1 MQELHPLPHSILMLR
16 GRAGHVAAR
25 SRETGNEAATYGV
38 ADDREDD
45 RDRCGRIF
53 CGQRRRGAPCC
64 NYRHVEFH
72 ELSSEQSELVSLPV
86 CPPILDGDVTAI
98 RPTMVLKP
106 LNEDRR
112 SFVRGRRCRRPQETD
127 DLRWMSI
134 RRRHERRGECKE
146 NELAPLHF

>member
-1 MQELHPLPHSILMLR
+1 MQELHPLPHSILMRR
-16 GRAGHVAAR
+16 GRAGHVAAWP
-25 SRETGNEAATYGV
+25 RETGNGAATYGV

-64 NYRHVEFH
+64 NYRHVEVH

-98 RPTMVLKP
+98 RPTRALKP
-106 LNEDRR
+106 LNEDRLW
-112 SFVRGRRCRRPQETD
+112 FVRGHRCARPQQTA
-127 DLRWMSI
+127 DL
-134 RRRHERRGECKE
+134 
-146 NELAPLHF
+146 ELSSC